1 MEWLDLLPPSSLTMN
16 TSRQQQEG
24 RQAAVGKSVLLVRQ
38 LSLLSITWPQP
49 PEMEDSQTSQIETL
63 LNEHEKDITNDP

>member
-1 MEWLDLLPPSSLTMN
+1 MVRPATTILFNDEHLPPAV
-16 TSRQQQEG
+16 G